1 MLKHEAWW
9 IKTKC
14 RIIRQSLGY
23 LIEAT
28 SRKVLTLTLVLNSEY
43 FNELTY
49 TLNLAFSCIKSRSR

>member
-43 FNELTY
+43 FNELT
-49 TLNLAFSCIKSRSR
+49 L